1 MKIVVDRDEV
11 EQAVL
16 DFYARKLGVPLNHIE
31 FRSYENGLVFL
42 GKGILQYIEKEAT
55 NEDKPV

>member
-1 MKIVVDRDEV
+1 MKVVVDREEV

-16 DFYARKLGVPLNHIE
+16 NFYAKKLGVPLNHIE

-42 GKGILQYIEKEAT
+42 GKGILQYIQEISDE
-55 NEDKPV
+55 NQPV